1 MAYFTEPAVDQPRYV
16 TYDSEWE
23 QQQQQAA
30 LTSQAIG
37 QQPSPVTPPA
47 AALTVDAL
55 RRLLRAPVEV
65 YWRDRLNV
73 QLDEPAQA
81 LDEDEPFAL
90 DGLDSF
96 RLRNSLVEALMQDA
110 DADVIRTER
119 LRGLLPLALQ
129 GDQLSAQ
136 LQTEAQILLNHIDE
150 LRSRYTTALEPFACS
165 TTVAGQLLQFTLD
178 GLRADQQGNRLRLW
192 VRPTALCR
200 GKEKHLKLD
209 ALPTYWFDHVLACAA
224 GEPARTVV
232 VGLDRLI
239 DWIALPQADA
249 LVLLQQ
255 WHQCW
260 LEAWQT
266 PAPAARKT
274 ACAWLNAARK
284 AGKDEN
290 PDAGHEAASKQWEGD
305 HYVTSEYSHSAYLQ
319 LSFNTYDDVEEQ
331 LPLWADALYGAL
343 QKACSIESAS

>member
-1 MAYFTEPAVDQPRYV
+1 
-16 TYDSEWE
+16 
-23 QQQQQAA
+23 
-30 LTSQAIG
+30 
-37 QQPSPVTPPA
+37 
-47 AALTVDAL
+47 VDAL
-55 RRLLRAPVEV
+55 RKLLRAPVEV
-65 YWRDRLNV
+65 YWRQRLNV

-96 RLRNSLVEALMQDA
+96 KLRKSLVDALMLDA

-119 LRGLLPLALQ
+119 LRGLLPLAAQ

-136 LQTEAQILLNHIDE
+136 LQNEAQILLNHVDE
-150 LRSRYTTALEPFACS
+150 LRDRYPTVLESFACS
-165 TTVAGQLLQFTLD
+165 ITVNGHVLQFTLD

-200 GKEKHLKLD
+200 GKEKHIKLD

-224 GEPARTVV
+224 GEQARTVV

-239 DWIALPQADA
+239 DWSALSQADA
-249 LVLLQQ
+249 LALLTQ
-255 WHQCW
+255 WQHSW
-260 LEAWQT
+260 TDAWQK

-274 ACAWLNAARK
+274 ACAWLHAARK

-290 PDAGHEAASKQWEGD
+290 ADAGHEDAAKQWEGD
-305 HYVTSEYSHSAYLQ
+305 HYVTSEYSTSAYLQ

-343 QKACSIESAS
+343 QKACSFEAAS